1 MTKVCAKCHR
11 QLPADLTH
19 FYRCPSARDGLRG
32 ICRDCRN
39 EYLRQAH
46 HRHYQKHKAALV
58 LKARLD
64 RQLDPARYKATAL
77 RYSQSHRAVRV
88 AYYYSHQ
95 DEHSKREAAR
105 RQDNPTRVH
114 EIERASYYRRLE
126 TSVPFKIRKRL
137 SARIH
142 HSLVHGKQGHSWE
155 ALVGYSVEDLIEHL
169 ESLFKPGMTWGNY
182 GQWHIDHIRPVA
194 SFHFATYDDPDFK
207 ACWSLSN
214 LQPLWAIENL
224 RKGHRDRIPLSS

>member
-155 ALVGYSVEDLIEHL
+155 ALV
-169 ESLFKPGMTWGNY
+169 
-182 GQWHIDHIRPVA
+182 IRPVA